1 MPRIMTVLNITKIE
15 KMMNMG
21 TKKGEW
27 REEMG
32 NMGTIKT
39 NLRIKKERRNTVT
52 KKRTNSRKIREIRRK
67 KMREKVERY
76 KGTNRERKDIGNEE

>member
-1 MPRIMTVLNITKIE
+1 
-15 KMMNMG
+15 MMNMG

>member
-1 MPRIMTVLNITKIE
+1 
-15 KMMNMG
+15 MMNMG

-52 KKRTNSRKIREIRRK
+52 KKRTNSRKMLK
-67 KMREKVERY
+67 
-76 KGTNRERKDIGNEE
+76 

>member
-1 MPRIMTVLNITKIE
+1 
-15 KMMNMG
+15 MMNMG

-27 REEMG
+27 REEVG

-76 KGTNRERKDIGNEE
+76 QGKNRERKDIGNEE